1 MVIMNVDIQSIQYEE
16 RVVAFIDILGFSNMV
31 NESEN
36 DQEILRIIITA
47 LSKIR
52 EIKKMNI
59 INSEIE
65 VAVFSDNIVISY
77 FENNE
82 DAEFNLI
89 RDSILL
95 QTLLL
100 IEGIYVRGGITRGK
114 LYHKG
119 NFVFGPALVRAYEL
133 ESKYAIYPRIIVD
146 SNLTSEGTIY
156 STDFDGIK
164 YIDSL
169 TSFDFLSLDDQEVY
183 EIFYRIKK
191 RGQDSL
197 DKESNIGV
205 ISKLRWLDNY
215 CNESFVIKNN
225 EVHVFD
231 KQDSNYKR
239 VRFRQKSYIKFKK

>member
-1 MVIMNVDIQSIQYEE
+1 MNVDIQSIQYEE

-52 EIKKMNI
+52 EIKKMNT

-77 FENNE
+77 FENNK

-89 RDSILL
+89 KDSILL

-119 NFVFGPALVRAYEL
+119 NFVFGPALV
-133 ESKYAIYPRIIVD
+133 
-146 SNLTSEGTIY
+146 
-156 STDFDGIK
+156 
-164 YIDSL
+164 
-169 TSFDFLSLDDQEVY
+169 
-183 EIFYRIKK
+183 
-191 RGQDSL
+191 
-197 DKESNIGV
+197 IG
-205 ISKLRWLDNY
+205 
-215 CNESFVIKNN
+215 
-225 EVHVFD
+225 
-231 KQDSNYKR
+231 
-239 VRFRQKSYIKFKK
+239 